1 VAARPSRQNIGQRNV
16 QLVPGGGEAATLSA
30 SLEGVFFMAG
40 NNFSKPAQMEL
51 SVELPRLLAARGWG
65 VSFTG
70 LPARRFRLDAGEKR
84 KVELQVAAGANF
96 SADDVRA
103 DADRTIHVTLHGNG
117 MLLGGMSYQLDPD
130 MKQAPT
136 RGRPDDRCEHI
147 AKGLLD
153 CLHVGRGQKVRHVC
167 VRKVSLDIELDND
180 CRCD

>member
-1 VAARPSRQNIGQRNV
+1 
-16 QLVPGGGEAATLSA
+16 
-30 SLEGVFFMAG
+30 
-40 NNFSKPAQMEL
+40 
-51 SVELPRLLAARGWG
+51 
-65 VSFTG
+65 
-70 LPARRFRLDAGEKR
+70 
-84 KVELQVAAGANF
+84 
-96 SADDVRA
+96 
-103 DADRTIHVTLHGNG
+103 